1 MFFSFR
7 SPGCQA
13 CGVGSSIETA
23 NCCEQSFHAS
33 SGWDAVTGLG
43 SPNFNVIANLVLNNA
58 TAFPN
63 VGAYPMGSAATP
75 AAVDGGDDDDTED
88 EAIRLSALVIA
99 CVALALAVVALVA
112 TFFCAK
118 PAMASSSH

>member
-1 MFFSFR
+1 M
-7 SPGCQA
+7 
-13 CGVGSSIETA
+13 GSSIETA

-63 VGAYPMGSAATP
+63 VGAYPVGSSATP
-75 AAVDGGDDDDTED
+75 AAVDGGSDDDDTED
-88 EAIRLSALVIA
+88 EAVRLSALVIA
-99 CVALALAVVALVA
+99 CVAFALAVVALVVG
-112 TFFCAK
+112 FCTK
-118 PAMASSSH
+118 PAMSSSSN